1 MIDLPR
7 EVFANDDLSA
17 SDFNKIVRA
26 LRAILPIEGPGVS
39 MKRTPNGTV
48 FSAKT
53 ASASP
58 SSSPSPKPWTFA
70 VEREG
75 DEFTARWR
83 GMKVQYGYQIISLDA
98 NNGNPSPDS
107 SMALESGGVE
117 SWSATTLDNLAGDV
131 AGHHWLKANLKAGEY
146 SIVVTQE
153 GSAQPQQDY
162 INSIVYVWL
171 GLVSAEKD
179 QENHVTG
186 FSQTDGIYAI
196 PVLYKYV

>member
-1 MIDLPR
+1 MMDFPR
-7 EVFANDDLSA
+7 EVRAGDKISA
-17 SDFNKIVRA
+17 SEYNKIVRA
-26 LRAILPIEGPGVS
+26 LRAIYPVPGPGVNLTY
-39 MKRTPNGTV
+39 TPNGTI

-58 SSSPSPKPWTFA
+58 SSSPSPKPWTFT

-75 DEFTARWR
+75 DEFTAGWR
-83 GMKVQYGYQIISLDA
+83 DMKVQYGYQIVQLDGY
-98 NNGNPSPDS
+98 NWIHSSDS
-107 SMALESGGVE
+107 HMYLESGGVE

-131 AGHHWLKANLKAGEY
+131 AGHHWLKANLQTGKY

-171 GLVSAEKD
+171 GLVRAKKD